1 MLGCCQSYAVFSP
14 LKSSVG
20 CIFPWYNFLV
30 NVQGVKTVEYKGRS
44 DEDILR
50 DVQSAGQNFLGM
62 RLGDMI
68 TRIAE
73 LDDKGLKTKL
83 IEEYYRNQDGY
94 FDKDVSGTR
103 VRVNSAVR
111 IIRSGKA
118 DFALKQ
124 LLDADSRVS
133 KSAYNKAKETIEQF
147 KKGILKLPF

>member
-1 MLGCCQSYAVFSP
+1 MFDCCRLYTVFSLP
-14 LKSSVG
+14 KSNVDY
-20 CIFPWYNFLV
+20 IFPWYNFLV
-30 NVQGVKTVEYKGRS
+30 NVQGVNTVEFKVRS

-73 LDDKGLKTKL
+73 LDDKNLKTKL

-118 DFALKQ
+118 TFALKQ
-124 LLDADSRVS
+124 LLDEDSRVS
-133 KSAYNKAKETIEQF
+133 ESANKKAKETIEQLNN
-147 KKGILKLPF
+147 GTLQLPF